1 MSTKELKDMISRV
14 LDDIPEDVLVDVL
27 EYLKSLTNKS
37 GDTVRLTQNLR
48 QILDEDKHLL
58 EQLAK

>member
-1 MSTKELKDMISRV
+1 MSTKELKDMITRV

-58 EQLAK
+58 EQLAQ